1 MNEDQKKTAAE
12 CDCDSQARAI
22 DLDGNPVS
30 ASLFSC
36 SICRKVEPHTVTV
49 FELRADV
56 QRLEV
61 KCESLRQTDE
71 AHRGNIARLEAQN
84 ANFRQANEAKHVE
97 IAEMDRRHVDTISQR
112 DREIAE
118 YATRTIQLENDAA
131 ELRNRFE
138 AYQVNSEDVIRDKQ
152 SKIEILQ
159 YELDVQKALVK
170 ALKEVFTLKI

>member
-12 CDCDSQARAI
+12 
-22 DLDGNPVS
+22 
-30 ASLFSC
+30 
-36 SICRKVEPHTVTV
+36 KVEPHTVTV

-56 QRLEV
+56 Q
-61 KCESLRQTDE
+61 
-71 AHRGNIARLEAQN
+71 RLEAQN

-97 IAEMDRRHVDTISQR
+97 IAEMDRRHVARVS
-112 DREIAE
+112 E
-118 YATRTIQLENDAA
+118 LENDAA
-131 ELRNRFE
+131 ELRNRLE

>member
-97 IAEMDRRHVDTISQR
+97 IAEMDRRHVARVS
-112 DREIAE
+112 E
-118 YATRTIQLENDAA
+118 LENDAA
-131 ELRNRFE
+131 ELKNRLE

-159 YELDVQKALVK
+159 YELDIQKALVK